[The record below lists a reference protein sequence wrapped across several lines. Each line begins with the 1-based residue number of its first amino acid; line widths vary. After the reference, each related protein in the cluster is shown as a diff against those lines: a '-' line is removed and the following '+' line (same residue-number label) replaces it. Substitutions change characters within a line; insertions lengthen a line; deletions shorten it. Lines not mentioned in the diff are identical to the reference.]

1 MNKALKLAL
10 IYLINL
16 VAGTI
21 LGTILYSLYL
31 NLLGFIAG
39 REINLFNDYEL
50 LQALFYV
57 LFCML
62 IFIVPLISYY
72 RIRHPGGVLQFVVYI
87 VLCALTWALLMPAS
101 LKLRDFCMRKF
112 AREVNTE
119 ALSPNYFRKVD
130 DKVYFFTREFSG
142 QTLTSSAVAPAVII
156 DTSEKGIV
164 DYQEVKDYPSL
175 GLNEKAYPFRE
186 IQLKQIFSADEN
198 PVPINFKLLL
208 SMIENGYSWKLAR
221 FLTMLSFIILLCSVY
236 GTTNFFDWRLLNA
249 VMLFIITAAIICL
262 NSMYFAP
269 QFDAIK
275 GRLNNLGMFRALG
288 GIVSEPLLF
297 IINLFFALIFIIS
310 GTIKFAVRTHLKKVR

>member
-1 MNKALKLAL
+1 MKKALKLAL
-10 IYLINL
+10 IYFINL

-50 LQALFYV
+50 FHALFYV

-62 IFIVPLISYY
+62 VFIMPLISYY
-72 RIRHPGGVLQFVVYI
+72 RIRHPGGVLQFVVYV
-87 VLCALTWALLMPAS
+87 VLCALTWALLMPCS

-112 AREVNTE
+112 STE
-119 ALSPNYFRKVD
+119 IKTESLSSNYFRKVD

-142 QTLTSSAVAPAVII
+142 QTLTTVGMAPAVVI
-156 DTSEKGIV
+156 DTTEKGIV
-164 DYQEVKDYPSL
+164 DYQDVQDYPEFS
-175 GLNEKAYPFRE
+175 LNEKAYPFRE
-186 IQLKQIFSADEN
+186 IQLKQIFAADES
-198 PVPINFKLLL
+198 PVPVNFKVLL
-208 SMIENGYSWKLAR
+208 SMIEKGYSWNLGK
-221 FLTMLSFIILLCSVY
+221 FLTLLSFVILLCSVY

-262 NSMYFAP
+262 NSMYFNP

-275 GRLNNLGMFRALG
+275 DRLNILGMFKALG